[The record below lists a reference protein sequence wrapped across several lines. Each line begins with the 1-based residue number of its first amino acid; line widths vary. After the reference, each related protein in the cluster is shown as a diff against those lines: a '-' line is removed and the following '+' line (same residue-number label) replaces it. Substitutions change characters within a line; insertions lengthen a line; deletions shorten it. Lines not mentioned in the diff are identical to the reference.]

1 MAPRFPLYID
11 LKGNNCTI
19 FGGGEAAASR
29 AEVLLKFN
37 AKITVISPTLCDR
50 LREMDEEGLIR
61 YIPRKYFRGDC
72 SSAYL
77 CIAATDDVSM
87 NIAISE
93 ECKAKS
99 IPVNVTRPY
108 EYGTFDFPAFCIE
121 DDVTVSVSCVKNPE
135 FADEICSLISEE
147 LPELL
152 QATRRNRNKT

>member
-29 AEVLLKFN
+29 AEILLKFN
-37 AKITVISPTLCDR
+37 AKVTVINPTLCDR
-50 LREMDEEGLIR
+50 LREMDKKGLIR

-77 CIAATDDVSM
+77 CIAATDDVSI

-93 ECKAKS
+93 ECKAKA

-108 EYGTFDFPAFCIE
+108 EYGTFDFPAFYIADE
-121 DDVTVSVSCVKNPE
+121 ITVSVSCVENPE
-135 FADEICSLISEE
+135 FADEICSRISDG
-147 LPELL
+147 LPDLL
-152 QATRRNRNKT
+152 ESYRRNLTKI